1 MKIEQY
7 EIENLKRVILYW
19 DTLSNNTEALDCM
32 TDHCHTEFHD
42 AEAFIEKLEKL
53 VSQLEPQVSNANG
66 GQSEIILKMAKD
78 WEPQSIFFD
87 ELTKDQYNTMIA
99 LMRAQIEIFADDI
112 GSRLSC

>member
-1 MKIEQY
+1 MTKYE
-7 EIENLKRVILYW
+7 EIEKIVYELDADDLQETRLGLAKQI
-19 DTLSNNTEALDCM
+19 DDLS
-32 TDHCHTEFHD
+32 
-42 AEAFIEKLEKL
+42 
-53 VSQLEPQVSNANG
+53 SQLEPQVSNANG

>member
-1 MKIEQY
+1 MSINKKLTVEEIRGWHTQTEYWEEFETLLNKI
-7 EIENLKRVILYW
+7 
-19 DTLSNNTEALDCM
+19 DTLS
-32 TDHCHTEFHD
+32 
-42 AEAFIEKLEKL
+42 
-53 VSQLEPQVSNANG
+53 SQLEPQVSNANG